1 MGMGCLT
8 MRSIYFS
15 STGQSSTNLSL
26 EGITEILSKKD
37 GFLWLDLDG
46 DEAETCE
53 PILINSFGFH
63 PLAVEDALQEVH
75 VPKVNDWGD
84 YLYMV
89 LHTGDDWQ
97 GDHLETAELDL
108 FVGKNYLVT
117 YHVQTIHA
125 IDTVWETLKREVR
138 LGVKNIASILYDLLD
153 EIAMDYMRLIDEIDE
168 QVEGIED
175 RVVHEPDKAMLE
187 NLIAIKRSLLSLRR
201 VISPQ
206 REVLNKLAR
215 GDFNAIEAGA
225 RIYYRDVYD
234 HYVRIQDILESL
246 RDLVSGVLDT
256 YLSVVN
262 NRMNDVMKIL
272 TIITTL
278 FMPLSFLTG
287 FFGMNYFQPVENMN
301 LWTSSSSL
309 VFLLIIMGVM
319 PLLMLWMMHK
329 NKWL

>member
-1 MGMGCLT
+1 

-15 STGQSSTNLSL
+15 SSNQVRSNLFMA
-26 EGITEILSKKD
+26 EIKEILASNE
-37 GFLWLDLDG
+37 GFLWLDLNGDG
-46 DEAETCE
+46 IEVCE
-53 PILINSFGFH
+53 PILIETFGFH
-63 PLAVEDALQEVH
+63 PLAVEDALQEIH
-75 VPKVNDWGD
+75 VPKVDDWVD

-89 LHTGDDWQ
+89 LHTGDNWQ
-97 GDHLETAELDL
+97 SDHLETAELDL
-108 FVGKNYLVT
+108 FVGQNYLVT
-117 YHVQTIHA
+117 YHVETIQS
-125 IDTVWETLKREVR
+125 IDKVWGLLQRDVR
-138 LGVKNIASILYDLLD
+138 VGVKSVGRVLYDLLD
-153 EIAMDYMRLIDEIDE
+153 EIAMDYMRLIDQVDE
-168 QVEGIED
+168 QVEEIED
-175 RVVHEPDKAMLE
+175 RVVHEPDKNMLE
-187 NLIAIKRSLLSLRR
+187 NLILIKRSMLSLRR

-215 GDFNAIEAGA
+215 GDFKVIEEGT

-287 FFGMNYFQPVENMN
+287 FFGMNYFQPVQPMRF
-301 LWTSSSSL
+301 WTSWPSL
-309 VFLLIIMGVM
+309 VIVLFIMGVM
-319 PLLMLWMMHK
+319 PLLMLWIMHK

>member
-1 MGMGCLT
+1 

-15 STGQSSTNLSL
+15 SNNQARSNLSIV
-26 EGITEILSKKD
+26 EIKEILSSNE
-37 GFLWLDLDG
+37 GLLWLDLDG
-46 DEAETCE
+46 DGIEVCE
-53 PILINSFGFH
+53 PILIETFGFH
-63 PLAVEDALQEVH
+63 PLAVEDALQEIH
-75 VPKVNDWGD
+75 VPKVDDWMD

-89 LHTGDDWQ
+89 LHTGDNWQ
-97 GDHLETAELDL
+97 SDHLETTELDL
-108 FVGKNYLVT
+108 FVGQNYLVT
-117 YHVQTIHA
+117 YHVETIRS
-125 IDTVWETLKREVR
+125 IDIVWGLLKRDVR
-138 LGVKNIASILYDLLD
+138 AGVKNVGRVLYDLLD
-153 EIAMDYMRLIDEIDE
+153 EIAMDYMRLIDQVDE
-168 QVEGIED
+168 QVEEIED
-175 RVVHEPDKAMLE
+175 RVVHEPDKNMLE
-187 NLIAIKRSLLSLRR
+187 NLILIKRSMLSLRR

-215 GDFNAIEAGA
+215 GDFKVIEEGT

-287 FFGMNYFQPVENMN
+287 FFGMNYFQPVEPMHF
-301 LWTSSSSL
+301 WTSWPSL
-309 VFLLIIMGVM
+309 VVVLIIMGLM
-319 PLLMLWMMHK
+319 PLLMLWVMHK